1 MKKRILTA
9 IITIGLLVGVTAN
22 GQNSEVN
29 NIDNKQVINHV
40 LQVNSTSRASQTGK
54 VINVTSNLRIREKPS
69 TNSNILGYLYGGNTV
84 NIISKTNGWYE
95 IEAKGIKGYVSA
107 DYISVNGDS
116 SNNIDNSTENN
127 NMSGKY
133 GQVIN
138 VTTSLRIRQ
147 SASTSSAVIGS
158 LRGGD
163 KFEILS
169 KSNGWYKIKSNG
181 TVGYVH
187 GDYVKVLDGN
197 SNSGS
202 SNGNTSSSKPETNGK
217 IETGKVVNVSTS
229 LRMRSDASTSA
240 SIIGSLYQGNTFE
253 IHGQKN
259 GWYYIK
265 HNNKFGYVHGDYVQK
280 ISGNSNS
287 TGSNAGNSGSTETNQ
302 SKYETVLNAMKK
314 NIGTPYV
321 FGGSG
326 EIISDSLISS
336 LSKKYPGQRYDVPSE
351 YRNGNYRAFDCSGL
365 MQWGFKQGGISLGR
379 TTYDQV
385 KQGQAVSRSNIK
397 PGDLVFY
404 SDLSHVGMYV
414 GNNQMIESPRTGSK
428 VRIIDVPWN
437 KIGQI
442 RRVL

>member
-40 LQVNSTSRASQTGK
+40 LQVNSTSRASQIGK

-116 SNNIDNSTENN
+116 SNNIDNSTGNN

-280 ISGNSNS
+280 VSGNSNS

-385 KQGQAVSRSNIK
+385 KQGQAISRSNIK

>member
-379 TTYDQV
+379 TTYHQV

>member
-302 SKYETVLNAMKK
+302 SKYEIVLNAMKK

>member
-22 GQNSEVN
+22 GQNREVN
-29 NIDNKQVINHV
+29 NIDNKQVVNHV
-40 LQVNSTSRASQTGK
+40 LQVNQTSRASETGT
-54 VINVTSNLRIREKPS
+54 VINVTSNLRIRQKPS

-84 NIISKTNGWYE
+84 NIISKTDGWYE
-95 IEAKGIKGYVSA
+95 IEVKGIKGYVSA
-107 DYISVNGDS
+107 DYISVNNGGS
-116 SNNIDNSTENN
+116 ANNNNNTENN
-127 NMSGKY
+127 NMSGNY

-181 TVGYVH
+181 TTGYVH
-187 GDYVKVLDGN
+187 GDYVKVL
-197 SNSGS
+197 SGS
-202 SNGNTSSSKPETNGK
+202 VNNGGSNEESSTSKPEISGK
-217 IETGKVVNVSTS
+217 IEKGKVVNVSTS

-240 SIIGSLYQGNTFE
+240 SIIGSLYAGNTFH

-259 GWYYIK
+259 GWYYINY
-265 HNNKFGYVHGDYVQK
+265 NNKFGYVHGDYVAK
-280 ISGNSNS
+280 VSENSSNTGNN
-287 TGSNAGNSGSTETNQ
+287 GSSETNQ
-302 SKYETVLNAMKK
+302 GKYETVLNAMKK
-314 NIGTPYV
+314 HIGTPYV
-321 FGGSG
+321 YGGSG

-365 MQWGFKQGGISLGR
+365 MQWGFRQGGVSLGR

-385 KQGQAVSRSNIK
+385 KQGQAVSRSNVK

-414 GNNQMIESPRTGSK
+414 GDGQMIEAPRTGSK
-428 VRIIDVPWN
+428 VRIIDVPWS